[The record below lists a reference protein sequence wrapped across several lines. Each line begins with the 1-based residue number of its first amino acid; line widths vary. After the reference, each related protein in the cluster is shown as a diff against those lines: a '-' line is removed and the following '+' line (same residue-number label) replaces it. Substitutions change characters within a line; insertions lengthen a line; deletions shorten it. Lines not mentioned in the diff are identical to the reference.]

1 MTHDLRIILENLNPA
16 QREAVV
22 HPCGPLLILAGAGS
36 GKTRALTHRI
46 AYLIKA
52 QGVHPARILAI
63 TFTNKAA
70 GEMKKRVG
78 ALLASDARGLW
89 VSTFHAAC
97 VRILRADIKNLGG
110 KFSSGFT
117 IYDREDQMTLVR
129 SCLKDLRLDSSSTS
143 PGAVLAV
150 ISRAK
155 NEILSPEEFAS
166 RPLDFFGE
174 KVARV
179 YALYQK
185 RLEEDDALDFDD
197 LLMQTVRL
205 FEKAPEV
212 LAKYQERFLHI
223 LIDEYQD
230 TNHCQYVFSNML
242 AKKHRNISVVG
253 DDDQS
258 IYGWRGADI
267 RNILEFER
275 DYPDAKVVR
284 LEQNYRS
291 TKTILTAANEV
302 IRNNGGR
309 KGKTLWTT
317 NEKGSPIK
325 VSVFEDDTA
334 EATWVAD
341 EVSELIDRGVAPS
354 DIAVFYRIHA
364 QSRSF
369 EEAFIRR
376 GIRYQ
381 IFGGVKFYERRE
393 IKDLLA
399 YLRVLQNPL
408 DRQSLGR
415 VINIPRRGIGKATWD
430 RLMEWAAKEDESPIE
445 AVLRWE
451 AVGIKG
457 AAAKGL
463 SGLAECL
470 RAWRVAME
478 EVPLDDLMRRIL
490 VDTGYLKDL
499 QLEATP
505 EAVARIEN
513 LEELMS
519 QAARFRPEME
529 EAPQDFVS
537 ARVALPHFLS
547 HVSLLTDADV
557 PEGERGGVMMMTLH
571 SAKGLE
577 FSYVFMVG
585 MEEGL
590 FPHMRS
596 MGSTDEIEEERRLC
610 YVGMTRAKKEL
621 FLTRTL
627 LRNTYGELIPRE
639 PSRFLSEI
647 PEEYVEELDETAPAG
662 GYDGFGRGCSTV
674 WGSGFGGF
682 RGHFGKT

>member
-1 MTHDLRIILENLNPA
+1 MTSDLRAILGNLNPA

-22 HPCGPLLILAGAGS
+22 YPGGPLLVLAGAGS
-36 GKTRALTHRI
+36 GKTRTLTHRI
-46 AYLIKA
+46 AYLIKG
-52 QGVHPARILAI
+52 QGIHPSRILAI

-70 GEMKKRVG
+70 GEMKKRVE
-78 ALLASDARGLW
+78 ALLGEDARGLW

-97 VRILRADIKNLGG
+97 VRILRADINHLGS
-110 KFSSGFT
+110 KLSPHFT
-117 IYDREDQMTLVR
+117 IYDREDQMTLVK
-129 SCLKDLRLDSSSTS
+129 SCLKDLRLDSSSAS
-143 PGAVLAV
+143 PGAVLAA

-155 NEILSPEEFAS
+155 NEVLSPEEFAS

-174 KVARV
+174 KVSRV

-197 LLMQTVRL
+197 LLMLTVKL
-205 FEKAPEV
+205 FEKAPGI
-212 LAKYQERFLHI
+212 LAKYQERFLHV

-230 TNHCQYVFSNML
+230 TNHCQYVLSRML
-242 AKKHRNISVVG
+242 AEKHRNISVVG

-275 DYPDAKVVR
+275 DYPDARVVR

-291 TKTILTAANEV
+291 TKTILSAANEV
-302 IRNNGGR
+302 IKNNGGR

-325 VSVFEDDTA
+325 VSVFEDDMS
-334 EATWVAD
+334 EAAWVAD
-341 EVSELIDRGVAPS
+341 EVSELIHRGVAPS

-399 YLRVLQNPL
+399 YLRVLQNPF

-415 VINIPRRGIGKATWD
+415 IINVPRRGVGKATWD
-430 RLMEWAAKEDESPIE
+430 RLLEWAAKEDESPVGAIM
-445 AVLRWE
+445 RWE

-457 AAAKGL
+457 ASAKGL
-463 SGLAECL
+463 SNLAESIKK
-470 RAWRVAME
+470 WRIVME
-478 EVPLDDLMRRIL
+478 EATLDELMRRIL
-490 VDTGYLKDL
+490 VDTGYLKEL

-519 QAARFRPEME
+519 QAARFRPEAE
-529 EAPQDFVS
+529 EVFSDRAETPDFVS
-537 ARVALPHFLS
+537 ARVALPYFLA

-557 PEGERGGVMMMTLH
+557 PGGEQGGVLMMTLH

-577 FSYVFMVG
+577 FPYVFMVG

-590 FPHMRS
+590 FPHIRS
-596 MGSTDEIEEERRLC
+596 MESSAEIEEERRLC

-621 FLTRTL
+621 FLTRAL

-639 PSRFLSEI
+639 PSRFLAEI
-647 PEEYVEELDETAPAG
+647 PEEFVEEMDETTARSGRASSGYWVFG
-662 GYDGFGRGCSTV
+662 GY
-674 WGSGFGGF
+674 
-682 RGHFGKT
+682 FGKR